1 MTLFTF
7 YCHNLNAECLI
18 LFELFAEAEDINVHR
33 QVQGRPE
40 GLGGG
45 PGQNFRILQQRPADI
60 LYVFCLFKYVGQA

>member
-7 YCHNLNAECLI
+7 YRHNLNAERLI

-45 PGQNFRILQQRPADI
+45 PGQKYIYIYSDKLWLQWM
-60 LYVFCLFKYVGQA
+60 VFDFFF